1 MKRRRRAFGS
11 LRKGFALAI
20 ITTLRL
26 GEILVQAGVVS
37 KEKLELALKEQRQ
50 TGEHLGAALQRL
62 GICSERTIAHALAE
76 QIGVEIVELA
86 DITPALDAMMT

>member
-1 MKRRRRAFGS
+1 M
-11 LRKGFALAI
+11 AI